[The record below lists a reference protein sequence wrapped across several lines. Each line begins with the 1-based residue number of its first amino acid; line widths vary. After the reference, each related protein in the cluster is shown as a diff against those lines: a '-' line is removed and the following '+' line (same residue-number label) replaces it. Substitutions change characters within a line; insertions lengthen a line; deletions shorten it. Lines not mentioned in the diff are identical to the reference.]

1 MCIELT
7 AMIGIDAESD
17 GLKRAAE
24 KGYQTFANGIDGIVE
39 NPNIAEIV
47 FDATSAK
54 AHVHHAKILKEL
66 GILAI
71 DLTPAAIGPFFCPA
85 VSIEINVCQS

>member
-1 MCIELT
+1 MYKLERSDVIELI
-7 AMIGIDAESD
+7 AMIGIDAESE

-24 KGYQTFANGIDGIVE
+24 KGYKTLSNGIEGIVE

-47 FDATSAK
+47 FDATSAR

-66 GILAI
+66 GITTQLI
-71 DLTPAAIGPFFCPA
+71 
-85 VSIEINVCQS
+85 